1 MEGKVAD
8 FSKLKR
14 VPAPT
19 VGVRGYRIRDVAKA
33 NERRREILLG
43 AARAFA
49 QGGYDATNM
58 EQIARECGLAKG
70 HIYHYFRSKEEIFT
84 EIRTE
89 AVRRLIA
96 RLTAIA
102 PLAAKD
108 PELALR
114 KAIAAVIG
122 RIFDEEERYELG
134 LPGPVSLSAENRKR
148 IRTLGRRY
156 EQMFVEYRAER
167 NRPGNFRAGR
177 SKADDLRDLARS
189 LHCLRVVSRRR
200 QMETGMDHRAG
211 LGTAGQK
218 RPSTCALNCAS
229 QKVEHLVEPL
239 LASRQHVH
247 LEEAVRH
254 VVEDCDFVPDVGA
267 LERFRH

>member
-1 MEGKVAD
+1 MAED
-8 FSKLKR
+8 RSKLKG
-14 VPAPT
+14 VPAPA
-19 VGVRGYRIRDVAKA
+19 VGVRGYRVRDVAKA
-33 NERRREILLG
+33 TERRREILMG

-49 QGGYDATNM
+49 HGGYDATNM
-58 EQIARECGLAKG
+58 EQIAHECGLAKG

-84 EIRTE
+84 EIRTD
-89 AVRRLIA
+89 AVRRLIE

-156 EQMFVEYRAER
+156 ELMFA
-167 NRPGNFRAGR
+167 NI
-177 SKADDLRDLARS
+177 
-189 LHCLRVVSRRR
+189 
-200 QMETGMDHRAG
+200 
-211 LGTAGQK
+211 
-218 RPSTCALNCAS
+218 
-229 QKVEHLVEPL
+229 
-239 LASRQHVH
+239 
-247 LEEAVRH
+247 VRKGIDKG
-254 VVEDCDFVPDVGA
+254 VFVPGDPKLMTFVILRAAFTVSEWYREGGKWKPEWIIA
-267 LERFRH
+267 QVSEQLVRSVLQAAR